1 MYGLQMQEQLT
12 GALRALKVRMDA
24 FLAARVLTQD
34 DDWAASIRQA
44 VSMQAAAD
52 DVVRAVVQQA
62 RQNGATWQVVG
73 DALGVSRQA
82 AFQRYGKPLDPRTGE
97 PMNTTPLSGAAELAA
112 SAIENLAAGQWAR
125 VTEQFDPTMSDGL
138 PEDALAAAWAQ
149 IVGLSGAFEGHGEP
163 EVARAGDV
171 TVTNTPVAFE
181 AGDYTA
187 RIAFRDDRTIAGLHI
202 LEEPAS

>member
-1 MYGLQMQEQLT
+1 MQERLT
-12 GALRALKVRMDA
+12 DALQALKTRMEA
-24 FLAARVLTQD
+24 LLAARVLTKD
-34 DDWAASIRQA
+34 DDWADSIGRA

-62 RQNGATWQVVG
+62 RQSGATWQVIG

-82 AFQRYGKPLDPRTGE
+82 AFQRYGRPIDPRTGE

-112 SAIENLAAGQWAR
+112 STIEDLASGQWAR
-125 VTEQFDPTMSDGL
+125 VTEQFDPTMRDGL

-149 IVGLSGAFEGHGEP
+149 IVGLSGAFERLGEP
-163 EVARAGDV
+163 EVTRAGDV
-171 TVTNTPVAFE
+171 TITNTPLSFE

-202 LEEPAS
+202 LEGHMS